1 MLGVAPDA
9 RAAACDED
17 TVAGIAL
24 SVLAASGTE
33 DAHRSLHGPALVA
46 AAHAAQSADR
56 PGRPGRTER
65 IRVHGP
71 DVRAAV
77 VPEWIRPGPLSLSPV
92 GPPAPHLDRSVS
104 RALASLPRTADPG
117 TCRLAAWRDDERA
130 VLDESTALLR
140 SAWPELLAELREG
153 VTEVAL
159 LDGHALDGFT
169 DFVTHGAVF
178 IRRGLLTPG
187 PGHGPGPCPGPC
199 PGHAPDSGPD
209 VLPGPVRF
217 AEALTR
223 EGTRTRCNAAAVS
236 TPFLVPSGEDA
247 GGPAVAG
254 ARQVPGPLRGDPRP
268 VAGLFQEV
276 LALVRRVT
284 LYERLWEVAEL
295 AHEPLS
301 ARRCRLL
308 ERAVR
313 AVDALRGQSSL
324 LTSHGLGVLA
334 EAEEATRLSHGWAA
348 TGRHV

>member
-46 AAHAAQSADR
+46 AAHAAQSAHR
-56 PGRPGRTER
+56 PGRPARMER

-104 RALASLPRTADPG
+104 RALAALPRTADPG

-187 PGHGPGPCPGPC
+187 PGPR
-199 PGHAPDSGPD
+199 SGR
-209 VLPGPVRF
+209 LPGPVRF

-223 EGTRTRCNAAAVS
+223 EGTRTRCNAAAVG
-236 TPFLVPSGEDA
+236 TPFLVPSGEAA
-247 GGPAVAG
+247 GAMAHAEAPAATG

-295 AHEPLS
+295 AHDPLS

-324 LTSHGLGVLA
+324 LTSRGLGVLA